1 MTPTISPLARGWVA
15 HIAGQPCRVLGLASR
30 ERWRLRRPNG
40 EAFTVAVGAVEMAAI
55 EASLRRAGKLGAADV

>member
-15 HIAGQPCRVLGLASR
+15 TIAGQPCRVLGLASR

-40 EAFTVAVGAVEMAAI
+40 EHFTVAVGAVEMAAI
-55 EASLRRAGKLGAADV
+55 EASLRRAGKLGVADV